1 MPDPAPAAAPAPVA
15 PSEPPSNSADLLQL
29 SGANPFANVL
39 NAGATTTAAP
49 PAPQNAFGSAGN
61 FCWIYNLIFYI
72 VCKQKCN
79 FYITIDHYI
88 QIS

>member
-39 NAGATTTAAP
+39 NAGATTAAAP
-49 PAPQNAFGSAGN
+49 PAPQNAFGSTGN
-61 FCWIYNLIFYI
+61 FFQLHNVIIDIL
-72 VCKQKCN
+72 QKV
-79 FYITIDHYI
+79 YLL
-88 QIS
+88 

>member
-49 PAPQNAFGSAGN
+49 PAPQNAFGSTGI
-61 FCWIYNLIFYI
+61 FCIFYTVTFDI
-72 VCKQKCN
+72 A
-79 FYITIDHYI
+79 FR
-88 QIS
+88 